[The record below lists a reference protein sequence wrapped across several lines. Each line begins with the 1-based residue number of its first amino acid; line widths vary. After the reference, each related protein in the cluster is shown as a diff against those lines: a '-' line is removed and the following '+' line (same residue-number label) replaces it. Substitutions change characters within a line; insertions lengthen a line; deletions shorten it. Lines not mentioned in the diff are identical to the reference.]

1 MYAVNL
7 GDKILTAILTL
18 SGLRDN
24 PTMTVR
30 KVLIFES
37 SLVIRIT
44 HTPTRTPHMI
54 MR

>member
-1 MYAVNL
+1 MRLISVIHL
-7 GDKILTAILTL
+7 LTL
-18 SGLRDN
+18 CGLKDN

-30 KVLIFES
+30 KVLIYEF

-44 HTPTRTPHMI
+44 HTPTHTPHMI